1 MNDVDS
7 NDWWWSALWKTFV
20 SSASGLSV
28 NSVAVNH
35 AGESLKIKLFDC
47 EDVPVF
53 LSFGKIYEILP
64 VFAPVFVYIFVSYW
78 WTLCFRGFV
87 EALLISLS
95 LSFLDGL
102 GPCALV
108 VLSRP
113 RWQLAPPEPL
123 VAGDH
128 GRRQDHLVFRFFSFD
143 VLLKYYEVWSM
154 KYEVIISI
162 MSIVAAGHGRR
173 QDHLVWRP

>member
-1 MNDVDS
+1 MNDS

-35 AGESLKIKLFDC
+35 AGESLKIKSFDG
-47 EDVPVF
+47 
-53 LSFGKIYEILP
+53 GKISEILP
-64 VFAPVFVYIFVSYW
+64 VFAPVFVYIFVFYW
-78 WTLCFRGFV
+78 WTLCLRGFV
-87 EALLISLS
+87 EALSLLISLS
-95 LSFLDGL
+95 LSFLDCL

-123 VAGDH
+123 VAADR

-143 VLLKYYEVWSM
+143 VWVLWSLKYEVWSY
-154 KYEVIISI
+154 YEYYEYW
-162 MSIVAAGHGRR
+162 GRR
-173 QDHLVWRP
+173 TW

>member
-35 AGESLKIKLFDC
+35 AGESLKIKSFHG
-47 EDVPVF
+47 EDVLVF
-53 LSFGKIYEILP
+53 LSFGKISEILP
-64 VFAPVFVYIFVSYW
+64 VFAPVFVYIFVFYW
-78 WTLCFRGFV
+78 WTLCLCGFV
-87 EALLISLS
+87 EALSLLISLS
-95 LSFLDGL
+95 LSFLDCL

-123 VAGDH
+123 VAAD
-128 GRRQDHLVFRFFSFD
+128 R
-143 VLLKYYEVWSM
+143 
-154 KYEVIISI
+154 
-162 MSIVAAGHGRR
+162 GRR
-173 QDHLVWRP
+173 QDHLVWPPWCKHMM